1 MVAWVTGYLY
11 PKAYRLLP
19 TVVKRNSASVTE
31 MDGWRFGGGPGARW
45 PDSPATTWRSQAQ
58 ALLFLVIDCSSGTL
72 YRLGVVASTGTR
84 NESRFI
90 DLQLE

>member
-1 MVAWVTGYLY
+1 MVAWVAWYLY

-19 TVVKRNSASVTE
+19 TVVKRLGFGNG
-31 MDGWRFGGGPGARW
+31 DGWMAFWRRTGGSW

-72 YRLGVVASTGTR
+72 YRLGVVASTRTR

-90 DLQLE
+90 YLQLK